1 MAVHPVLKTATK
13 SRLYVALATLAATA
27 LEIVPGASPGAAHAQ
42 TRPLETIVVTARR
55 AEENLKDVPATV
67 NVLTESTIEDAGIE
81 TLEDI
86 INLTPGVTVV
96 TNTAEPG
103 DTQIN
108 IRGINGARDGESSV
122 ALVVDGILK
131 TNTAIL
137 AQNQGDVTQIEM
149 LKGPQGAYYGRNAA
163 AGALVMTT
171 RAPGEEFE
179 IRGEGI
185 IANDRTHSGFVSMS
199 GPIADNVGGLLS
211 LDYGESDGFY
221 TNVGPVVGAA
231 GPTVDP
237 LETMVLNARM
247 MADLNES
254 ASLDF
259 KVRYSDLE
267 AGAIRYNTVFN
278 LPNAAA
284 GLGIPTFSEDPDD
297 RQPIFE
303 SNLPSQSWQETTEI
317 SLKYDQDLGWADLT
331 AWGLYSNV
339 EQDFTVDGA
348 VAAFGFFNNAPE
360 CRSSVA
366 GLFADGY
373 TLAPPLFLGPTP
385 EASTLGA
392 FSVAACD
399 GTQYQRRDQR
409 DISFELELAS
419 TTDSGIGWSV
429 GTYFLRLEREVSV
442 AIGYDRGMGILR
454 NELNGPDTIN
464 PTEQLAFDQFD
475 TDVFAVFGSVDYDLS
490 DTLTLSAALRY
501 DREERDVTNKVDP
514 NARNQY
520 LRGGGQPLNVG
531 LDFGPIEDESETFSQ
546 VQPKISLAWV
556 PSDEWTVFGNWGI
569 GFKSG
574 GFNNSGSAATIEGSF
589 NIPLIGA
596 GLDIPDQFDKETSSA
611 FEAGVKGV
619 LWDGRLTLDA
629 AAYYSDVEDMQF
641 FEFFAGPFGILRVVS
656 NIDEVEIMGAE
667 AAFSLSAT
675 DYWSVFGSVNV
686 NDSEIKK
693 NSARPGTEG
702 GKSPYTSDYTANIGT
717 QLTFPMGSG
726 LELSFRADY
735 RMVGPTWF
743 STVQENNVPTQNV
756 FLFLGFGLDVP
767 TSQFLGQGNF
777 ANTEREAYEVLNLRA
792 TLRSDNW
799 RVTAFANNALDEEF
813 LAEVIPAPEFGGSFF
828 SPGPQARYGV
838 EVGFDF

>member
-1 MAVHPVLKTATK
+1 MAALIIRK
-13 SRLYVALATLAATA
+13 SRLHLALVALSAAA
-27 LEIVPGASPGAAHAQ
+27 LELTPGAAPGQAEAQ

-55 AEENLKDVPATV
+55 TAENLKDVPATV

-81 TLEDI
+81 TIEDLV
-86 INLTPGVTVV
+86 NLTPGVTVV
-96 TNTAEPG
+96 TSTAEPG

-137 AQNQGDVTQIEM
+137 AQNQGDVTQIEI

-171 RAPGEEFE
+171 RKPGEEVE
-179 IRGEGI
+179 VRGEGI
-185 IANDRTHSGFVSMS
+185 VANDSTNSAFISVS
-199 GPIADNVGGLLS
+199 GPLADNVGGLLS
-211 LDYGESDGFY
+211 LDVGESDGFY
-221 TNVGPVVGAA
+221 RNVGPVAGAA

-237 LETMVLNARM
+237 LETLVLNGRLIV
-247 MADLNES
+247 DLS
-254 ASLDF
+254 DTATLDF

-284 GLGIPTFSEDPDD
+284 GLGVPSFSEDPDE
-297 RQPIFE
+297 RTPIFE
-303 SNLPSQSWQETTEI
+303 SNIPSQSWQETTEI
-317 SLKYDQDLGWADLT
+317 SLKFDWDLEWATLT

-339 EQDFTVDGA
+339 EQDFTVDAA
-348 VAAFGFFNNAPE
+348 VAAFGFFNDAPE
-360 CRSSVA
+360 CEASVTE
-366 GLFADGY
+366 LFDAGY
-373 TLAPPLFLGPTP
+373 TLAPPLSIASTP

-399 GTQYQRRDQR
+399 GTQYQRRDQE
-409 DISFELELAS
+409 DLSFEVELAS
-419 TTDSGIGWSV
+419 AGDGPLSWSV
-429 GTYFLRLEREVSV
+429 GTYFLQLEREVSV
-442 AIGYDRGMGILR
+442 AIGYDRRQGILR
-454 NELNGPDTIN
+454 NELNGQNSSN
-464 PTEQLAFDQFD
+464 PTEQLAWDQFD

-490 DTLTLSAALRY
+490 DTLTFSAALRY
-501 DREERDVTNKVDP
+501 DQEKRDVSNKVDP
-514 NARNQY
+514 DARNQF
-520 LRGGGQPLNVG
+520 LRGGNVPLNVG
-531 LDFGPIEDESETFSQ
+531 LDFGSIEDQSETYSQ
-546 VQPKISLAWV
+546 VQPKVSLAWI
-556 PSDEWTVFGNWGI
+556 PSEEWTFFGNWGI

-574 GFNNSGSAATIEGSF
+574 GFNNSGSAATIEGAF
-589 NIPLIGA
+589 NIPLINA
-596 GLDIPDQFDKETSSA
+596 GLNITDDFDKETSSA
-611 FEAGVKGV
+611 FEVGAKGV
-619 LWDGRLTLDA
+619 LMDGRLTLDA
-629 AAYYSDVEDMQF
+629 AAYYTEVEDMQY

-656 NIDEVEIMGAE
+656 NIDEVEILGAE
-667 AAFSLSAT
+667 AAFSFAAT
-675 DYWSVFGSVNV
+675 DHWSVFGSANV
-686 NDSEIKK
+686 NDSEIQK

-702 GKSPYTSDYTANIGT
+702 GKSPLTSDYTGNIGT
-717 QLTFPMGSG
+717 QYTFPMDNG

-735 RMVGPTWF
+735 RMVGPTVF
-743 STVQENNVPTQNV
+743 STVQDNDVPTQNV

-767 TSQFLGQGNF
+767 TSQFLGTGNF

-792 TLRSDNW
+792 TLRADNW

-828 SPGPQARYGV
+828 SPGAQARYGL